1 MYYNQSFDEYL
12 NVLVITN
19 LHIKIEVEIIRCCSR
34 LCFLITVISCNLQV
48 RTTGAYD
55 PVTKQPVH
63 GRKLGGGIRLGE
75 MERDSI
81 ISHGAACLLQDRL
94 FNCSDGSEV
103 RFYLLF
109 LLSLSRLAS
118 TS

>member
-1 MYYNQSFDEYL
+1 
-12 NVLVITN
+12 
-19 LHIKIEVEIIRCCSR
+19 
-34 LCFLITVISCNLQV
+34 V

-63 GRKLGGGIRLGE
+63 GRKVGGGIRLGE

-81 ISHGAACLLQDRL
+81 ISHGAAFLLQDRL

-103 RFYLLF
+103 C
-109 LLSLSRLAS
+109 
-118 TS
+118 